1 MSLDLA
7 ESLINAGLG
16 LVVSWAATW
25 LILGYSPAQSLAE
38 KIAGYPT
45 IADLDGLLDG
55 YALTKRE
62 PPRDVIE
69 AIARRRAELQVR
81 K

>member
-1 MSLDLA
+1 MSLIDDIRAGVRWTKAEMAERCETLA
-7 ESLINAGLG
+7 E
-16 LVVSWAATW
+16 
-25 LILGYSPAQSLAE
+25 
-38 KIAGYPT
+38 
-45 IADLDGLLDG
+45 LDGFLDG
-55 YALTKRE
+55 YSLTKRE

>member
-1 MSLDLA
+1 MSLIDDIRAGVRWTEAQKA
-7 ESLINAGLG
+7 ERC
-16 LVVSWAATW
+16 
-25 LILGYSPAQSLAE
+25 QSLAE
-38 KIAGYPT
+38 
-45 IADLDGLLDG
+45 LDGFLDG

-62 PPRDVIE
+62 PPREVIE

>member
-1 MSLDLA
+1 MSLIDEIRAGVRWTKAELA
-7 ESLINAGLG
+7 ERCE
-16 LVVSWAATW
+16 T
-25 LILGYSPAQSLAE
+25 LAE
-38 KIAGYPT
+38 
-45 IADLDGLLDG
+45 LDGFLDG